1 MDNELSPSTVV
12 VHAGR
17 PPREPDAPLTVPPV
31 LASTYVAGGPLG
43 YGRFGNDSWAAFE
56 DVLGALE
63 GGRALAFASGMGAV
77 SAVLDLVPVGGRV
90 VLPAH
95 AYSGVHA
102 LVDQQ
107 VAAGR
112 LVANRVSVAELPE
125 AARAAAMVWVESP
138 TNPALDVADLTAIRA
153 AAHDAG
159 AIVAVDNTFATPLLQ
174 RPFEHGADIVVHS
187 ATKYLAGHSD
197 VLLGA
202 AVTRDD
208 TRYDELAA
216 RRRNLG
222 AIPGAMDAWL
232 ALRGMRTLAL
242 RLERAQ
248 HNAAVL
254 ASRLLEHPRVEHV
267 RYPGLISD
275 PGHALATRQMD
286 GYGAIVAIEVAGGA
300 DAADRVCERTRL
312 WVHATSLG
320 GVESSLERRRRW
332 LSEAATIPQNL
343 IRLSVGIEDVDDL
356 WTDLSQALEA

>member
-1 MDNELSPSTVV
+1 M
-12 VHAGR
+12 
-17 PPREPDAPLTVPPV
+17 
-31 LASTYVAGGPLG
+31 
-43 YGRFGNDSWAAFE
+43 
-56 DVLGALE
+56 
-63 GGRALAFASGMGAV
+63 
-77 SAVLDLVPVGGRV
+77 
-90 VLPAH
+90 
-95 AYSGVHA
+95 HA

-112 LVANRVSVAELPE
+112 LVANRVTVTELPE

-138 TNPALDVADLTAIRA
+138 TNPALDLADLAAIRA

-356 WTDLSQALEA
+356 WADLNQALET